1 MGRVKTTQIKR
12 VTKKLIENHANEFKK
27 DFNSNKKI
35 VEKFIYVKSK
45 KLRNIIAGY
54 VTRLMNANKN
64 LPLETKELDSN
75 N

>member
-35 VEKFIYVKSK
+35 VEKFIYVRFAKGQFGPERK
-45 KLRNIIAGY
+45 CF
-54 VTRLMNANKN
+54 
-64 LPLETKELDSN
+64 LERFSGK
-75 N
+75 